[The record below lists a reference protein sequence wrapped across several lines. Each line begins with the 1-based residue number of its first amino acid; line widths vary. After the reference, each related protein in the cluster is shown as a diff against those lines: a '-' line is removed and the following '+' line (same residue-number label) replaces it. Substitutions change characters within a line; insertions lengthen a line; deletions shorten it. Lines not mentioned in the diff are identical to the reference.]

1 MNISLKGKT
10 ALVCGSSKGI
20 GRASAEMLASMGAR
34 VILAAR
40 SVDML
45 NIVEQGLSTTE
56 AQDHKIIIADFSKRE
71 DLSAK
76 IDDLLNIT
84 PVHILVNN
92 TGGPAGGPIMNANP
106 GAFLD
111 AYGKH
116 LLTNHLLATKLIPGM
131 KKEGYGRIIN
141 IISTSVKAPLTNLGV
156 SNTTR
161 GAVASWAKT
170 LAGEVGQFGITV
182 NNVLPGFTSTDRLK
196 EIIDNKIEK
205 TGSTE
210 DAIVTGMKSQVPM
223 KRFAD
228 PIEVASAVGFLASP
242 ASSYITGINVPVD
255 GGRTKSL

>member
-1 MNISLKGKT
+1 MNVSLVGKT

-45 NIVEQGLSTTE
+45 NIVEKGLSTSE
-56 AQDHKIIIADFSKRE
+56 GQDHKIIIADFSKRD

-76 IDDLLNIT
+76 IDDLLSIT

-92 TGGPAGGPIMNANP
+92 TGGPAGGPIMNAAP
-106 GAFLD
+106 DAFLD

-116 LLTNHLLATKLIPGM
+116 LLTNHLLATKLIPKM
-131 KKEGYGRIIN
+131 KVEGYGRIIN

-170 LAGEVGQFGITV
+170 LAGEVGKHGITV

-196 EIIDNKIEK
+196 EIIGNKIEK
-205 TGSTE
+205 SGSSE
-210 DAIVTGMKSQVPM
+210 DAIVSAMKSQVPM
-223 KRFAD
+223 NRFAN
-228 PIEVASAVGFLASP
+228 PSEVASAVGFLASP
-242 ASSYITGINVPVD
+242 ASSYITGINIPVD